1 MMLIPHRGAITIF
14 LSFLLALVLTVI
26 PLPDWGQHIR
36 PQWVTLVLIYWCLAL
51 PQRVGIFSG
60 WLAGLGLDVLTGT
73 VLGQHAMALL
83 LVGYM
88 TQKFS
93 LQIRVFPLSQMTLTV
108 FALLGAYQFLL
119 FWIDGM
125 AGRQV
130 PMMSRWLPV
139 ITGGLLWP
147 LIMGFL
153 DNLRQEAQSRI

>member
-1 MMLIPHRGAITIF
+1 MDHRPSWFVVIASLLAALALTILPIPDGAANFRPDWVVLAMIYWMLMDPGRLGLLWAMMLGLMLDTLSGA
-14 LSFLLALVLTVI
+14 L
-26 PLPDWGQHIR
+26 
-36 PQWVTLVLIYWCLAL
+36 
-51 PQRVGIFSG
+51 
-60 WLAGLGLDVLTGT
+60 
-73 VLGQHAMALL
+73 LGQHAMALL

-130 PMMSRWLPV
+130 PLMSRWLPV
-139 ITGGLLWP
+139 IVGGLLWP